1 MPRSLPFRRRPPAED
16 PQTDRTPVPQD
27 LKVMI
32 VAAFVIAVG
41 YGLVAPVLPQFAASF
56 GVGAAASGAVISA
69 FALMRVAGAPA
80 AGPLVTRLGERAVY
94 LWGLGIV
101 AGSSLATA
109 FAPSYPLLLVLR
121 GIGGVGS
128 VMFTV
133 SAMGLIARLSPPD
146 IRGRVSGYYATA
158 FLTGNIMGPVIGAAA
173 ATLGLRAPFAIYAA
187 ALAVA
192 IAVAAWKLRPTSPTT
207 DTGSIPL
214 PMHIREAWARPTYR
228 ALLVS
233 SFANGWTNL
242 GARVA
247 IIPLLGAAVAGSY
260 GASVA
265 GIALA
270 VLAAG
275 AAISQIFLAGTSDR
289 IGRRPVMLTG
299 LLAAAGL
306 TALTGVVPGPWAL
319 WGVCLLTGICTGF
332 YAPAQQAALADVVGT
347 RRSGGAVMALFQAS
361 SDVGQ
366 ILAPVLLGAV
376 VDAAGFGPAFLISA
390 ALLVLALLAW
400 LPRTAEPARP

>member
-1 MPRSLPFRRRPPAED
+1 MPRHLPFRRRPPAED

-173 ATLGLRAPFAIYAA
+173 A
-187 ALAVA
+187 
-192 IAVAAWKLRPTSPTT
+192 
-207 DTGSIPL
+207 
-214 PMHIREAWARPTYR
+214 
-228 ALLVS
+228 
-233 SFANGWTNL
+233 
-242 GARVA
+242 
-247 IIPLLGAAVAGSY
+247 
-260 GASVA
+260 
-265 GIALA
+265 
-270 VLAAG
+270 
-275 AAISQIFLAGTSDR
+275 
-289 IGRRPVMLTG
+289 
-299 LLAAAGL
+299 
-306 TALTGVVPGPWAL
+306 
-319 WGVCLLTGICTGF
+319 
-332 YAPAQQAALADVVGT
+332 
-347 RRSGGAVMALFQAS
+347 
-361 SDVGQ
+361 
-366 ILAPVLLGAV
+366 
-376 VDAAGFGPAFLISA
+376 
-390 ALLVLALLAW
+390 
-400 LPRTAEPARP
+400 